1 MKQIIKAVV
10 VVVGLMSC
18 TAVALAQQAGV
29 KLPQPTTQGGMPLM
43 DALKNRETSRSFKSD
58 ELPLQIL
65 SNLLW
70 AADGINRPNGKYT
83 APSSMNYQEIDI
95 FVALKDGI
103 YKYNT
108 KSNSLEF
115 IMQGDYRAQTGKQA
129 FVGEAP
135 VNLIYIADFSRVPKG
150 ETPEQLNASYANCG
164 FIAQNVYLFCA
175 SENLGC
181 VVRGYFDSKEL
192 SKVMKLQPTQKIILT
207 QTVGYKK

>member
-1 MKQIIKAVV
+1 MKYLFRILTIAV
-10 VVVGLMSC
+10 LSSISAA
-18 TAVALAQQAGV
+18 TLAQQGSIN
-29 KLPQPTTQGGMPLM
+29 LPQPKTQGGMPLM
-43 DALKNRETSRSFKSD
+43 EALKNRETSRSFKSD
-58 ELPLQIL
+58 DLPLQVL

-70 AADGINRPNGKYT
+70 AANGINRSNGKHT

-108 KSNSLEF
+108 KDNRLELAV
-115 IMQGDYRAQTGKQA
+115 QGDYRKQTGKQS
-129 FVGEAP
+129 FGGEAP
-135 VNLIYIADFSRVPKG
+135 VNLIYIADFSRIPNG

-181 VVRGYFDSKEL
+181 VVRGYFDPKTL
-192 SKVMKLQPTQKIILT
+192 SKTLKLQPTQKIILT